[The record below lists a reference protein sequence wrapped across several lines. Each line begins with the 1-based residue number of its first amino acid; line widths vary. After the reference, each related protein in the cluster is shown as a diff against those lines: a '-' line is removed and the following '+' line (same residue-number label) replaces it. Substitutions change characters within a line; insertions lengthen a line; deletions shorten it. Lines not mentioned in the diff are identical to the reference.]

1 MIYYIIFWVN
11 VYELKKNVIY
21 LIRQYIF
28 NIKINEKKQYKKVK
42 WMIFQTRIKERS
54 SVQVESSVFVTSAEE
69 RKKEKQEKILLSFDK
84 KTYEKASN

>member
-1 MIYYIIFWVN
+1 
-11 VYELKKNVIY
+11 
-21 LIRQYIF
+21 
-28 NIKINEKKQYKKVK
+28 
-42 WMIFQTRIKERS
+42 MIFQTRIKERS